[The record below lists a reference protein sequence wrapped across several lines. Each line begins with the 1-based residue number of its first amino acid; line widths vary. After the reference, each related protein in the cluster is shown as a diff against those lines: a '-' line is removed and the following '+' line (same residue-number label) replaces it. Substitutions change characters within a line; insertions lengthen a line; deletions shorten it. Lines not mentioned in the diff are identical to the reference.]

1 MENTENT
8 QVAQLRE
15 GEPVRGKTVPVRSLI
30 RKGRHRR
37 QKSVSRTI
45 VYSTAFLLFAL
56 YTVLVLYFFVYGILI
71 SLKAD
76 QTQFL
81 DDVLN
86 CSLFSWPSPLNFGN
100 YIQAFTE
107 WTNIDGK
114 NSFLMM
120 LWNSVWRTTS
130 SAFLTWF
137 TTALVCYVLVHYK
150 SKFTNFLYAIGLL
163 ISMLPLYGGQG
174 AQYRLYSQLGLINSP
189 AITLVSITLFGT
201 YFFYMYAFW
210 KGISHSYAE
219 AASIDG
225 ANHYQILFRIMLP
238 QVLPSIIA
246 LFVMQFISA
255 WNDYESTAAYMT
267 DYPNLAYGTYAY
279 SEIASYQGNVPA
291 YFAGV
296 ILTLIPVLILF
307 IAFQNTIMEKVY
319 FGGLKG

>member
-1 MENTENT
+1 MEESID
-8 QVAQLRE
+8 V
-15 GEPVRGKTVPVRSLI
+15 KKYM
-30 RKGRHRR
+30 RKSKKRH
-37 QKSVSRTI
+37 QSSVSRKI
-45 VYSTAFLLFAL
+45 VYGIAFFLFVIYTAII
-56 YTVLVLYFFVYGILI
+56 LYFFLYGILI

-76 QTQFL
+76 QQAFL

-86 CSLFSWPSPLNFGN
+86 VSLFSFPSPANFGN
-100 YIQAFTE
+100 YLTAFTE
-107 WTNIDGK
+107 WTAIDGK

-120 LWNSVWRTTS
+120 LWNSIWRTTV
-130 SAFLTWF
+130 SAFLSWF

-150 SKFTNFLYAIGLL
+150 SKFTNALYVIGLFV
-163 ISMLPLYGGQG
+163 SMLPLYGGQG

-189 AITLVSITLFGT
+189 FIMIVSITLYGT

-225 ANHYQILFRIMLP
+225 ANHYQILFRVMLP

-246 LFVMQFISA
+246 LFVMQFITA

-267 DYPNLAYGTYAY
+267 DYPNLAYGTYAFG
-279 SEIASYQGNVPA
+279 EISGSRGNVPA

-296 ILTLIPVLILF
+296 ILSLIPVLVLF
-307 IAFQNTIMEKVY
+307 VAFQNTIMEKVY